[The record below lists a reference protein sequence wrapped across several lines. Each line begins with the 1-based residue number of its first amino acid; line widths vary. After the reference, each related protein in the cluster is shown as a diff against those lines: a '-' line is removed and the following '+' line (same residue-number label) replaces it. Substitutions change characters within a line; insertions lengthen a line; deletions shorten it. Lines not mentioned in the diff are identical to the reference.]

1 MVFTKAMPAG
11 KDEASASNP
20 AQRTT
25 FRPPWVKEGPS
36 PLPVPTAPWTLK
48 NARRDSNKESSSE
61 NPLAGVQLRKT
72 SVTAKDPQEN
82 GKDNTFKRPQ
92 LRPVP
97 PKEETKPPKETLPP
111 VKLNSV
117 AERQKNEAMKKP
129 PIQRLPSKDEEIDRV
144 TPVMR
149 NALVREESMRRLS
162 QTPAPPPMPPPAP
175 KMPGS
180 DKMKPLTPKQQE
192 RIEQLKNRPKVRP
205 DWTAMLKEIESNK
218 KLKHVECNDRSE
230 PLLPQTKATEHFVFE
245 SEKANVHN
253 ELLKQ
258 VSVVCLL
265 GTTVKCVF
273 L

>member
-1 MVFTKAMPAG
+1 VVEAPPPQPPSLIVLCVVTRVFTKAMPAG

-144 TPVMR
+144 SPSVDAKSNRLLREGSIFDLFVRSKGDSGDEERFGQGGEHAEALADAGAATHAAPSAQDARKRQDETPHTETAR
-149 NALVREESMRRLS
+149 
-162 QTPAPPPMPPPAP
+162 T
-175 KMPGS
+175 
-180 DKMKPLTPKQQE
+180 
-192 RIEQLKNRPKVRP
+192 NR
-205 DWTAMLKEIESNK
+205 
-218 KLKHVECNDRSE
+218 
-230 PLLPQTKATEHFVFE
+230 
-245 SEKANVHN
+245 
-253 ELLKQ
+253 
-258 VSVVCLL
+258 
-265 GTTVKCVF
+265 TTQKSP
-273 L
+273 